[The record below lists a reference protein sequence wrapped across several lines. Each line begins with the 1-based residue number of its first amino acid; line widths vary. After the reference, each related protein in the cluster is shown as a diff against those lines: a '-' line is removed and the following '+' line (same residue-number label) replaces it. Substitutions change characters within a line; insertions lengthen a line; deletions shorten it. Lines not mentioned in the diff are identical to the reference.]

1 MERNILNQIASGGNF
16 VIQISAQD
24 LKEVVSEMYQDERN
38 RTENAI
44 AKHREKPT
52 LTRKEAADILG
63 VTLSTLWQWAKSGYL
78 VPVKIGSKVMYRP
91 SDIEELMLLNVSK

>member
-16 VIQISAQD
+16 VIQISAHD

-52 LTRKEAADILG
+52 LTRKEVADILG

-91 SDIEELMLLNVSK
+91 SDVEELMLRNLSK

>member
-24 LKEVVSEMYQDERN
+24 LKDVVSEMYQEERN

-63 VTLSTLWQWAKSGYL
+63 VTLSTLWQWGKSGYL

-91 SDIEELMLLNVSK
+91 SDVEELMLRNVSK